1 MIHRSFVRPVATI
14 MAWSILVAGCTSART
29 ATTPVK
35 VDHVESVAF
44 TSMAERVDIVD
55 QATSAL
61 IGSNFSIT
69 LANDRIGL
77 VQSDFVPLSRVQS
90 ALADTLDPVD
100 DFNNILM
107 RVAVN
112 AERGDE
118 TKYVQVKGTF
128 QRIAGTP
135 RTTDDLVGL
144 YWLEQLT
151 DRIASGVDAPFTHQV
166 SDSTYVQL
174 LNSGAPQ
181 AEAEESP
188 GFGGALKVAGVLVII
203 LFVVELASGAFGP
216 VSSPTPSQ

>member
-1 MIHRSFVRPVATI
+1 MKIRVYLRPLCFVL
-14 MAWSILVAGCTSART
+14 AWSLLVAGCTAPRT
-29 ATTPVK
+29 ATTPVQ
-35 VDHVESVAF
+35 VDHVETVAF

-61 IGSNFSIT
+61 ISSNFAIT

-77 VQSDFVPLSRVQS
+77 VQSDFVPLSRVQQ
-90 ALADTLDPVD
+90 ALADTLDPVP
-100 DFNNILM
+100 DFSNILM

-118 TKYVQVKGTF
+118 TKFVQVKGTF
-128 QRIAGTP
+128 QRIGGTA
-135 RTTDDLVGL
+135 RSTDDLIGL

-151 DRIASGVDAPFTHQV
+151 SKIASGIDAPFSHQV

-174 LNSGAPQ
+174 LAEGSAPI
-181 AEAEESP
+181 EEDESP
-188 GFGGALKVAGVLVII
+188 GIGGAIKVVGILLAV

-216 VSSPTPSQ
+216 VSSPTPTQ

>member
-1 MIHRSFVRPVATI
+1 MIHRSFVRPFAYL
-14 MAWSILVAGCTSART
+14 MAWSLLVAGCSSTRT
-29 ATTPVK
+29 ATTPVQ
-35 VDHVESVAF
+35 VDHVETVAF

-61 IGSNFSIT
+61 VGANFAIT

-77 VQSDFVPLSRVQS
+77 IQSDFVPLSRVQQ
-90 ALADTLDPVD
+90 ALADTLAPEA
-100 DFNNILM
+100 DFSNILM

-135 RTTDDLVGL
+135 RSTDDLVGL

-151 DRIASGVDAPFTHQV
+151 DRIATGIDAPFAHQI

-174 LNSGAPQ
+174 LSSSAP
-181 AEAEESP
+181 EMETDENP
-188 GFGGALKVAGVLVII
+188 GISGALKVAGALVVI